1 MAKQPIQD
9 QFSAFLAFD
18 SKRTSS
24 IFYKANQEY
33 ISLFLIDFLDL
44 VDQVFEDQQQKQLF
58 LDFLLKSPYSH
69 FDLSQ
74 GEISE
79 QIINHQPQ

>member
-9 QFSAFLAFD
+9 HFSAFLAFD

-33 ISLFLIDFLDL
+33 ISLFLIDFLEL
-44 VDQVFEDQQQKQLF
+44 VDQVFADKQQKQLF
-58 LDFLLKSPYSH
+58 LDFLRKSPYSH
-69 FDLSQ
+69 FDLCQ
-74 GEISE
+74 ETIIE
-79 QIINHQPQ
+79 QIAAQQTQ